1 MNKWIL
7 CVGCLIVCLL
17 AGPIHAG
24 STPNMNPGLWEI
36 TSQVEMPGMDMPAS
50 TITQCITQDSLV
62 PQAGSGQG
70 QGQCEITDVQVQG
83 DTVSW
88 SITCDSQGGVM
99 TGTGESTYHGD
110 TFEGTSEMH
119 MQGMDI
125 TTTMSGKRIGDCQ

>member
-1 MNKWIL
+1 MDFACRMSDGMLVGRPGSCWLDPEHEPWI
-7 CVGCLIVCLL
+7 VGDHLSGGD
-17 AGPIHAG
+17 AGHGHA
-24 STPNMNPGLWEI
+24 
-36 TSQVEMPGMDMPAS
+36 
-50 TITQCITQDSLV
+50 CITQDSLV
-62 PQAGSGQG
+62 PQTGSGQG
-70 QGQCEITDVQVQG
+70 QGQCEITDIQVQG
-83 DTVSW
+83 DTVTW